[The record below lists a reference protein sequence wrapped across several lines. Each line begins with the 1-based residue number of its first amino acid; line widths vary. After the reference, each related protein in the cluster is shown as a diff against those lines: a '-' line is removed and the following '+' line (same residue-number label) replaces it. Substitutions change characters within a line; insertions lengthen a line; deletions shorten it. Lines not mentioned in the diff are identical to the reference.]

1 VGDLD
6 RPKLVFFFDE
16 AHLLFDEASE
26 AFLDSVVRTVRMIRS
41 KGVGV
46 FFVTQQPKD
55 VPADVLAQLGNR
67 IQHALR
73 AFTPEDAKAL
83 KATVSTYPVSD
94 FYDLGELLTQVGIG
108 EAAVTILS
116 ESGVPTPVVHTR
128 MRAPA
133 SRMGTADDV
142 DGAAKASPLH
152 ARYATRLDPRS
163 AREILAGRLERAS
176 EPADDLEPAPRSR
189 SRRRRSEPAEQG
201 DPITDY
207 LGSRSGKALQ
217 RRIVRG
223 LFELLR
229 KRL

>member
-1 VGDLD
+1 
-6 RPKLVFFFDE
+6 
-16 AHLLFDEASE
+16 
-26 AFLDSVVRTVRMIRS
+26 
-41 KGVGV
+41 
-46 FFVTQQPKD
+46 
-55 VPADVLAQLGNR
+55 
-67 IQHALR
+67 
-73 AFTPEDAKAL
+73 
-83 KATVSTYPVSD
+83 
-94 FYDLGELLTQVGIG
+94 
-108 EAAVTILS
+108 
-116 ESGVPTPVVHTR
+116 
-128 MRAPA
+128 
-133 SRMGTADDV
+133 MGTADDV